1 MPCLCTQV
9 SHQAQGHGFKS
20 QGMITKHLVCEGHPW
35 LVAVEIHTRTMG
47 RQKA

>member
-20 QGMITKHLVCEGHPW
+20 QGMITKHLVLC
-35 LVAVEIHTRTMG
+35 ACG
-47 RQKA
+47 RGNSHKDNG